1 MRRIQQRLNAQIA
14 NHLIAN
20 NLAKMKKWIRKVT
33 VFFE

>member
-20 NLAKMKKWIRKVT
+20 NLAKMKKGLEK
-33 VFFE
+33 